1 MGRRAAGMRQ
11 GFYLG
16 KEVAKPTKAAKS
28 AAVKASK
35 TADAKTAALKSK

>member
-1 MGRRAAGMRQ
+1 MSQ

-16 KEVAKPTKAAKS
+16 REAAKPTKAAKS

-35 TADAKTAALKSK
+35 TADARTAALKSK